1 MYDTIPDSGLHT
13 QMTAVPVIA
22 PPALA
27 RPHVLQPVSG
37 PLLPMLIELREEVL
51 IVGRATETDIRIPSS
66 TLSRQHMRLE
76 RRYDGYRA
84 VDLDSANGVHLNG
97 IRIHSAVLRD
107 GDVLQ
112 LGDAV
117 FMYHEGR

>member
-1 MYDTIPDSGLHT
+1 MYDTIQDMNPPTEL
-13 QMTAVPVIA
+13 TAIPVLPSPSI
-22 PPALA
+22 A

-37 PLLPMLIELREEVL
+37 PLLPMLIELREDAL
-51 IVGRATETDIRIPSS
+51 IVGRATETDIQIPSS

-76 RRYDGYRA
+76 RRHDGYRA
-84 VDLDSANGVHLNG
+84 VDLGSVNGIHLNG
-97 IRIHSAVLRD
+97 IRVHSAVLRD
-107 GDVLQ
+107 GDILQ